1 MIRNYLISFL
11 RFLKRHKAYSVN
23 NILGLSIGM
32 AAAVLVFLWI
42 LDELSFDSFHENYE
56 NIYRI
61 VTTMDNPKGDI
72 HITATAAPLAPAL
85 EESLPDIIET
95 ARFTPYFSQMLV
107 AHGENE
113 FYEKDV
119 AFADREFF
127 RLFTH
132 PFLYGSAQNPFPEIN
147 SAVITSEC
155 AQKYFGKENP
165 LGKTLKLT
173 ALLND
178 ETDITVSGVI
188 ENVPANSHLH
198 FSVLINFE
206 MIEQFGYQ
214 RHWENLSHHAYALL
228 SETAD
233 QAALKTQIDTLT
245 GEYYNHG
252 TYEFH
257 LQALPDVHLR
267 SSFDSDVYGHSE
279 PTYQYIR
286 IFILI
291 AVFILLISVINYIN
305 LSTARSTT
313 RAREVSI
320 RKVFGASR
328 RQLILQYMGESFLL
342 CLLSYL
348 IAMLL
353 VEAVLPSFNTF
364 TGKEVSVDYSDARFS
379 VGIIAIFLLTA
390 IGSGSYPALL
400 LSSFVPAR
408 TLSGEIKAGPLSFR
422 RILVILQF
430 SISILLIICTGVVY
444 RQLAFI
450 QNRNLGIHTDQTI
463 YLPIV
468 GSMDDE
474 LPRLKEA
481 LNKYPGVKGVTNS
494 ESLPTYSLSGT
505 YGFSW
510 EGKEAE
516 DKLYLNINKVDQDYI
531 PTLGIEIAEGRN
543 FDLKRPSDS
552 VNFILNET
560 AILKM
565 NMEDP
570 IGKGFTFWGMQGEII
585 GVVKDYN
592 FGSLHKE
599 IEPILLY
606 ITNPDFDKA
615 YGYILIKL
623 EGSNISKTLND
634 IERSWN
640 EVCPAIP
647 FDYNFLDEE
656 YAKLYVTESRLRSLF
671 ALFAALSIF
680 LSCLGLYGLSS
691 FLAEKRT
698 KEIGIRKAMG
708 ASSGQILSLFSWDAV
723 KWVLFSNL
731 IAWPIAWLYMNRW
744 MKDFA
749 YQAGVSVWIFF
760 LSALM
765 VLLIS
770 VITLSF
776 QAQKVSRINPAV
788 TLKLESS

>member
-1 MIRNYLISFL
+1 
-11 RFLKRHKAYSVN
+11 
-23 NILGLSIGM
+23 
-32 AAAVLVFLWI
+32 
-42 LDELSFDSFHENYE
+42 
-56 NIYRI
+56 
-61 VTTMDNPKGDI
+61 
-72 HITATAAPLAPAL
+72 
-85 EESLPDIIET
+85 
-95 ARFTPYFSQMLV
+95 
-107 AHGENE
+107 
-113 FYEKDV
+113 
-119 AFADREFF
+119 
-127 RLFTH
+127 
-132 PFLYGSAQNPFPEIN
+132 
-147 SAVITSEC
+147 
-155 AQKYFGKENP
+155 
-165 LGKTLKLT
+165 
-173 ALLND
+173 
-178 ETDITVSGVI
+178 
-188 ENVPANSHLH
+188 
-198 FSVLINFE
+198 
-206 MIEQFGYQ
+206 
-214 RHWENLSHHAYALL
+214 
-228 SETAD
+228 
-233 QAALKTQIDTLT
+233 
-245 GEYYNHG
+245 
-252 TYEFH
+252 
-257 LQALPDVHLR
+257 
-267 SSFDSDVYGHSE
+267 
-279 PTYQYIR
+279 
-286 IFILI
+286 
-291 AVFILLISVINYIN
+291 
-305 LSTARSTT
+305 
-313 RAREVSI
+313 
-320 RKVFGASR
+320 
-328 RQLILQYMGESFLL
+328 
-342 CLLSYL
+342 
-348 IAMLL
+348 
-353 VEAVLPSFNTF
+353 
-364 TGKEVSVDYSDARFS
+364 
-379 VGIIAIFLLTA
+379 
-390 IGSGSYPALL
+390 
-400 LSSFVPAR
+400 
-408 TLSGEIKAGPLSFR
+408 
-422 RILVILQF
+422 
-430 SISILLIICTGVVY
+430 
-444 RQLAFI
+444 
-450 QNRNLGIHTDQTI
+450 
-463 YLPIV
+463 
-468 GSMDDE
+468 
-474 LPRLKEA
+474 
-481 LNKYPGVKGVTNS
+481 
-494 ESLPTYSLSGT
+494 
-505 YGFSW
+505 
-510 EGKEAE
+510 
-516 DKLYLNINKVDQDYI
+516 VDQDYI

-560 AILKM
+560 AIQKM